1 MEERRRGCFVA
12 TEAPPP
18 LLGLVAI
25 AVLPSSDCCAAAE
38 EVEGMSRRRRALSP
52 SRCLAAHHHRRIL
65 CHQFKGGYGFDSNDE
80 LQRLIKIEK
89 YCLLS
94 CGTGRKWSFIYVFLD
109 GEWKER
115 VFQGR
120 TGIYVQSSKAFE
132 IFVVSFMIRIC
143 LSQLYAEDI
152 TTPDDKQELDEV
164 LQQEVDVRKDLIRNF
179 ANTIDLD
186 QLDI

>member
-1 MEERRRGCFVA
+1 
-12 TEAPPP
+12 
-18 LLGLVAI
+18 
-25 AVLPSSDCCAAAE
+25 
-38 EVEGMSRRRRALSP
+38 
-52 SRCLAAHHHRRIL
+52 
-65 CHQFKGGYGFDSNDE
+65 
-80 LQRLIKIEK
+80 
-89 YCLLS
+89 
-94 CGTGRKWSFIYVFLD
+94 
-109 GEWKER
+109 
-115 VFQGR
+115 GR